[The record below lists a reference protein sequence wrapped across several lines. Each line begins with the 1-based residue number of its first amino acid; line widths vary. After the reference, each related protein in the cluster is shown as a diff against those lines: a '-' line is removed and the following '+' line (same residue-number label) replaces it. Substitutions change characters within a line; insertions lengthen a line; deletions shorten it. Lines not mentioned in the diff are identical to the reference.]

1 MPLWV
6 LVNYLTIGNISY
18 LFDALKMSDQNKIA
32 LWYSDKFNLTK
43 NSDWSNIR
51 VTAEYLSGILKSVN
65 LLRNTC
71 AHGERLY
78 CFKVSSIRNRSIF
91 SYYYEQTG
99 IDYSKY
105 SEKKLFVQLVL
116 LRAFFNKEQCKHLFE
131 EIIAFV
137 ENYCADIE
145 STRTH
150 FILDEMVFIGNWKT
164 DLLALI

>member
-6 LVNYLTIGNISY
+6 LVNYLTIGN
-18 LFDALKMSDQNKIA
+18 
-32 LWYSDKFNLTK
+32 
-43 NSDWSNIR
+43 
-51 VTAEYLSGILKSVN
+51 
-65 LLRNTC
+65 
-71 AHGERLY
+71 
-78 CFKVSSIRNRSIF
+78 RSIL
-91 SYYYEQTG
+91 SYYYAETG
-99 IDYSKY
+99 IDYMKY